1 MEGQNIIVSV
11 VGPIAHSSSDLQ
23 LMMETLLG
31 SKPWEYDPVVIPLPW
46 RGEEQAEV
54 RRRAR
59 TSGLCFGVM
68 RWDGVIKPH
77 PPIRRAIEKTVA
89 KLRAEGHEV
98 CLVQEGRSRLWARA
112 EL

>member
-1 MEGQNIIVSV
+1 MEGQNIIVPV
-11 VGPIAHSSSDLQ
+11 IGPIAHSPSDLQ

-31 SKPWEYDPVVIPLPW
+31 SKPWERDPVVIPLPW
-46 RGEEQAEV
+46 RREEQEEV

-77 PPIRRAIEKTVA
+77 PPLRRTIEKTIG

-98 CLVQEGRSRLWARA
+98 C
-112 EL
+112 